1 MCVLVLALAT
11 RVEFRTPIG
20 YTVPS
25 QMAFVPLLFVIPL
38 ALVPPAVVVAY
49 AIARVDRMVRGEL
62 SAGRVLVVIPNAWFA
77 IGPVA
82 VFTIAGVEPRDA
94 GAALLITAL
103 VAEFAVD
110 FLVSALRDVITRTV
124 NLRAALRESGVVYA
138 VDATLSGIG
147 LVVAQDLHHAPAEI
161 LFLVPVLGLFAVFAH
176 ERSHRLRD
184 CSSSTAPTAEPR
196 SCSATSSS
204 ATITTPAST
213 PEAWSSWRL
222 RSPNDS
228 G

>member
-1 MCVLVLALAT
+1 MWAIHPPEAFPVVPAVMCVLVLALAT

-49 AIARVDRMVRGEL
+49 AIARADRVVQAKPAA
-62 SAGRVLVVIPNAWFA
+62 SRVLVVIPNAWFA
-77 IGPVA
+77 VGPVA
-82 VFTIAGVEPRDA
+82 VFAIAGVEPRAA

-103 VAEFAVD
+103 VAEFVVD

-138 VDATLSGIG
+138 VDATLSGIRCSSSLRT
-147 LVVAQDLHHAPAEI
+147 LVTLRPRSCTSCRCSACSRCSRTS
-161 LFLVPVLGLFAVFAH
+161 AVTGYA
-176 ERSHRLRD
+176 D
-184 CSSSTAPTAEPR
+184 CSSSTTPTAGPR
-196 SCSATSSS
+196 WC
-204 ATITTPAST
+204 
-213 PEAWSSWRL
+213 
-222 RSPNDS
+222 
-228 G
+228 